1 MFPKTGVMFP
11 CSLVPLFPTIFSLC
25 SLVPQNPWETLS
37 CNTKHNQGLIS
48 FCTFSWFPF
57 IALVLLTSRQDKN
70 NNNWL
75 CSRWI
80 LSFHLGFQPT
90 DNAEDKDGCKSTS
103 SLDYQESYRRLDC
116 YMKGEEEG
124 SRISKERSFQY
135 HLSWSAFWSTQWLV
149 LYQPSTR
156 LPKKA
161 CWAGTFWRL
170 RKRIKSH
177 VWKAMNERMALYRL
191 SVFNLFF
198 LDI

>member
-1 MFPKTGVMFP
+1 MDKKR
-11 CSLVPLFPTIFSLC
+11 
-25 SLVPQNPWETLS
+25 
-37 CNTKHNQGLIS
+37 TKK
-48 FCTFSWFPF
+48 
-57 IALVLLTSRQDKN
+57 D
-70 NNNWL
+70 WL
-75 CSRWI
+75 CNRWI

-103 SLDYQESYRRLDC
+103 NLDYHESYRRLDC
-116 YMKGEEEG
+116 HMKGEEEG

-161 CWAGTFWRL
+161 CRAGTFWRL

-177 VWKAMNERMALYRL
+177 VLKAMNERMALYRL
-191 SVFNLFF
+191 SKSLICFSYIYIPLTIGCQLMIMPFRETTSLIVACDGYLGK
-198 LDI
+198 I